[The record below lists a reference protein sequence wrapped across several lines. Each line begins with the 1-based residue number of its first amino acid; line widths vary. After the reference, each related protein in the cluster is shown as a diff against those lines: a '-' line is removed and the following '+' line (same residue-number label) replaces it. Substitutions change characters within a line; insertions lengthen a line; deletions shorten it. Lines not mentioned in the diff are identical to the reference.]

1 MTPMFRRRLLA
12 AAFLLTAPALV
23 GCQTAETGGKSG
35 LGEGEGK
42 AFRERRGWTVDYI
55 AGQAGAPAHCR
66 GRRSAVVAVG
76 SGISISFIGAERESG
91 FRLDGLPAE
100 KTPGKRGEIIALF
113 DNGDRQNFPTRKDG
127 DGLLALA
134 PTAHYEEFMHP
145 FGRARQVSLRDAQG
159 DALGEASLNGSSW
172 AINATD
178 ECRRMQQSPRSR

>member
-12 AAFLLTAPALV
+12 AAAFLLAAPGLV

-35 LGEGEGK
+35 LGEGDGK
-42 AFRERRGWTVDYI
+42 AFRERRGWTVEHI
-55 AGQAGAPAHCR
+55 AAQGNALAHCR
-66 GRRSAVVAVG
+66 GRRTAAAA
-76 SGISISFIGAERESG
+76 SGLSVSFIGAERESG

-100 KTPGKRGEIIALF
+100 KTPDKRGEIIALF
-113 DNGDRQNFPTRKDG
+113 DNGDRQTFPARKDG

-159 DALGEASLNGSSW
+159 DALGDLSLNGSSW

-178 ECRRMQQSPRSR
+178 ECRRMHQSPRSR